1 MLAERAGRD
10 PSMLDVHRANIGL
23 RLANHELLVLD
34 ILRGHLHVHLVSV
47 LVRERVLPVT
57 TDLRLLGLQLG

>member
-1 MLAERAGRD
+1 
-10 PSMLDVHRANIGL
+10 MLDVHRANIGL